1 MKVLVLMLLVGWP
14 LVTHAEWVS
23 SDSASSLEFV
33 ARYQDTELPGHF
45 GKFDVRLQFNP
56 AAPEEA
62 RLEVTVR
69 VDSADLGDVDLNQ
82 GIAGA
87 DFFDFEQHPVAQ
99 FVATAIHAGASDGA
113 FTAVGDLQLKGV
125 TRTIEVP
132 FQWRRLP
139 DHAEMEGALDLAR
152 GDFGIGSGAWAE
164 DDTIA
169 QKVEVRFRVT
179 LHEAR

>member
-1 MKVLVLMLLVGWP
+1 MKVFVLMLLVGWP
-14 LVTHAEWVS
+14 LASHAEWVS
-23 SDSASSLEFV
+23 SDSESSLEFV

-45 GKFDVRLQFNP
+45 GNFGVRLQFDP
-56 AAPEEA
+56 AAPDMA

-87 DFFDFEQHPVAQ
+87 DFFDFEHYPVAR
-99 FVATAIHAGASDGA
+99 FVATAIHAGATDGG

-125 TRTIEVP
+125 TRTITVP

-139 DHAEMEGALDLAR
+139 DHAEMEGVLDLAR

-169 QKVEVRFRVT
+169 QQVKVHFRVT
-179 LHEAR
+179 LHETQ